1 MALLLVSASVLLI
14 GAYLHAADDD
24 RDETRAD
31 RTVETLA
38 AVTLSVEYDLEGVDP
53 VDERDGNYT
62 RTDYGSATG
71 LLADAAVT
79 NLHIDG
85 ERILPYGDDFEDAVD
100 ASTASALL
108 GANHEFYVVAEWEP
122 YDGAA
127 INGTA
132 TAGERPP
139 PNEDV
144 SSRTITASSDL
155 PAVEE
160 ADLSTESGE
169 PNDALETAGAAI
181 GAAIIE
187 GYLPPESTQR
197 TLESQGLSR
206 ELTVYHYERLVAPLE
221 YEFSEE
227 TDSDDENPLNR
238 SEADALE
245 ANERVLYGSDGG
257 SEPDTNASGLADWIA
272 SDLEIAFADELETI
286 DEDSDDDAERDEAIS
301 ALLADEVSTDDV
313 TITVQTWQP

>member
-1 MALLLVSASVLLI
+1 MALLLVSASVLLL

-24 RDETRAD
+24 RDETRPD

-38 AVTLSVEYDLEGVDP
+38 AVTLSVEYDLGAADP

-62 RTDYGSATG
+62 RTDFGSATG

-85 ERILPYGDDFEDAVD
+85 DQILPYADDFEDAVD
-100 ASTASALL
+100 ASTKSALL

-122 YDGAA
+122 YNGAA

-139 PNEDV
+139 PDEDV

-155 PAVEE
+155 PAVDE
-160 ADLSTESGE
+160 ADLSVGSDD
-169 PNDALETAGAAI
+169 DALEVAGAAI

-187 GYLPPESTQR
+187 GYLPADSVQR

-221 YEFSEE
+221 YEFGEE
-227 TDSDDENPLNR
+227 TNADDERPLNR
-238 SEADALE
+238 SDADALE
-245 ANERVLYGSDGG
+245 ANERVLYGSDGE
-257 SEPDTNASGLADWIA
+257 SESDSEARGLADWIA
-272 SDLEIAFADELETI
+272 NDLETAFADELEAI
-286 DEDSDDDAERDEAIS
+286 DEDSDDDAEREEAVA
-301 ALLADEVSTDDV
+301 ALLAEEVSTDDV

>member
-14 GAYLHAADDD
+14 GAYLHAADDE

-71 LLADAAVT
+71 LLADAAVA
-79 NLHIDG
+79 NLQINGD
-85 ERILPYGDDFEDAVD
+85 RILPYADEFEDAVD
-100 ASTASALL
+100 ASTASTLL

-139 PNEDV
+139 PNEDI
-144 SSRTITASSDL
+144 SSRTLSASSDI

-160 ADLSTESGE
+160 ADLSTESDG
-169 PNDALETAGAAI
+169 DALETAGEAI

-187 GYLPPESTQR
+187 SYLPPESTQR

-206 ELTVYHYERLVAPLE
+206 ELTVYHYGRLVAPLE
-221 YEFSEE
+221 YEFDAE
-227 TDSDDENPLNR
+227 TNGDDERPLNR
-238 SEADALE
+238 SQADALE
-245 ANERVLYGSDGG
+245 ANERVLYGSDRQNESDSG
-257 SEPDTNASGLADWIA
+257 ASGLADWIA
-272 SDLEIAFADELETI
+272 SDLETAFADELEAI
-286 DEDSDDDAERDEAIS
+286 DETHGDDSERDEAIT

>member
-1 MALLLVSASVLLI
+1 MALLLVSASVLLL

-24 RDETRAD
+24 RDETRPD

-53 VDERDGNYT
+53 VDERDGNDT

-71 LLADAAVT
+71 LLADAAVA

-85 ERILPYGDDFEDAVD
+85 VQILPYADDFEDGVD
-100 ASTASALL
+100 ASTSSALL
-108 GANHEFYVVAEWEP
+108 GANREFYVVTEWKP
-122 YDGAA
+122 YAGAA

-132 TAGERPP
+132 TVGERPP
-139 PNEDV
+139 PDEDV

-155 PAVEE
+155 PAVDE
-160 ADLSTESGE
+160 ADLSVESDD
-169 PNDALETAGAAI
+169 DALETAGAAI

-187 GYLPPESTQR
+187 GYLPPESAQR

-206 ELTVYHYERLVAPLE
+206 ELTVYHYERLVAPLP
-221 YEFSEE
+221 YEFGGE
-227 TDSDDENPLNR
+227 TNADDGRPLNR

-245 ANERVLYGSDGG
+245 ANERVLYGSD
-257 SEPDTNASGLADWIA
+257 SESESDFGVSGLADWIA
-272 SDLEIAFADELETI
+272 SDLETAFADELEAI
-286 DEDSDDDAERDEAIS
+286 DEEFDGDAEREEAVA
-301 ALLADEVSTDDV
+301 ALLAEEVSTDDV

>member
-14 GAYLHAADDD
+14 GAYLHATDDE
-24 RDETRAD
+24 RDETRPD

-38 AVTLSVEYDLEGVDP
+38 AVTLSVEYDLEGADP

-62 RTDYGSATG
+62 RTDHGSATG
-71 LLADAAVT
+71 LLADATVT

-85 ERILPYGDDFEDAVD
+85 EQILPYANDFEDAVD
-100 ASTASALL
+100 ASMASALL
-108 GANHEFYVVAEWEP
+108 GANREFYVVAEWEP
-122 YDGAA
+122 YEGAA

-139 PNEDV
+139 PNEDI

-160 ADLSTESGE
+160 ADLSTESDE
-169 PNDALETAGAAI
+169 SDDALETAGAAI

-221 YEFSEE
+221 YEFGEE
-227 TDSDDENPLNR
+227 TNSDGETPLNR

-245 ANERVLYGSDGG
+245 ANERVLYGSDSQ
-257 SEPDTNASGLADWIA
+257 SESDSGASGLADWIA
-272 SDLEIAFADELETI
+272 SDLETAFADELEAI
-286 DEDSDDDAERDEAIS
+286 DETHGDDSERDEAITV
-301 ALLADEVSTDDV
+301 LLADEVSTDDV